1 MKNTQQFLIDLNLY
15 LQSPLGSVFKFRFNK
30 NVIHLP
36 KNISCLISNNYTCS
50 LILVLPSYN
59 EGDIFPSF
67 CRKKKKNT
75 EVLEKLHDLPKV
87 TQAGSQQAQIIKPKF
102 ALL

>member
-1 MKNTQQFLIDLNLY
+1 MNSTKKSYKPLIY
-15 LQSPLGSVFKFRFNK
+15 FMTF
-30 NVIHLP
+30 
-36 KNISCLISNNYTCS
+36 S
-50 LILVLPSYN
+50 LILQK
-59 EGDIFPSF
+59 G
-67 CRKKKKNT
+67 KKNKTKNT